1 LVDPD
6 NRRPVDFALRERVLD
21 IVRPIGAD
29 GTIPSTKAL
38 SDMMREPENG
48 RLKLYFMH
56 KLLLLRR
63 DNATMMAQASVRI
76 VRATGRHADCVLAF
90 ERVLGPD
97 SILTVA
103 PRLTHALGGRPI
115 GEAWDDTALSVPTG
129 GVWRCLLSGVETRV
143 EEGHLAVRD
152 LLSVLPVAVLARVH

>member
-56 KLLLLRR
+56 KLLL
-63 DNATMMAQASVRI
+63 
-76 VRATGRHADCVLAF
+76 
-90 ERVLGPD
+90 
-97 SILTVA
+97 
-103 PRLTHALGGRPI
+103 
-115 GEAWDDTALSVPTG
+115 
-129 GVWRCLLSGVETRV
+129 
-143 EEGHLAVRD
+143 
-152 LLSVLPVAVLARVH
+152 